1 MDSEKILLAVV
12 AIAIICFT
20 LLIAQCSQ
28 RVGTCKQEA
37 IKAGMKSEDIAKAC
51 NT

>member
-1 MDSEKILLAVV
+1 MDIERIFLAVV
-12 AIAIICFT
+12 AIAVICCT

-28 RVGTCKQEA
+28 RVGICKQEA
-37 IKAGMKSEDIAKAC
+37 IKAGMKAEDIARAC